1 MANLMRTK
9 KKKSVLAFFIEVA
22 ISPNFSSKICWA
34 KLQSI
39 LLISKYLEKKLFK
52 NLKSFSVKI
61 IVVLFLQNLVGIG
74 YNSTSVLGKF

>member
-39 LLISKYLEKKLFK
+39 LLISKYLEKKAPQKFEELLDK
-52 NLKSFSVKI
+52 NYCGFIFTKSCGNWV
-61 IVVLFLQNLVGIG
+61 
-74 YNSTSVLGKF
+74 

>member
-1 MANLMRTK
+1 MRTK

-39 LLISKYLEKKLFK
+39 LLISKYLEKKLLK
-52 NLKSFSVKI
+52 NLKSF
-61 IVVLFLQNLVGIG
+61 
-74 YNSTSVLGKF
+74 

>member
-39 LLISKYLEKKLFK
+39 LLISKYLEKKLLK

-61 IVVLFLQNLVGIG
+61 IVVFFYKILWELGIIQ
-74 YNSTSVLGKF
+74 LRF

>member
-1 MANLMRTK
+1 MRTK

-39 LLISKYLEKKLFK
+39 LLISKYLEKKLLK
-52 NLKSFSVKI
+52 NLKKLLDKNYCGFIFTKSCGNWV
-61 IVVLFLQNLVGIG
+61 
-74 YNSTSVLGKF
+74 